1 MGISGTELF
10 EVPTI
15 YKAYV
20 LGLNFRESPS
30 LPTKYGQQY
39 GTVSTSICWILKISQ
54 SDTA

>member
-20 LGLNFRESPS
+20 LGLNFRESPHKS
-30 LPTKYGQQY
+30 YGQQY